1 MALGRSPPQAGTPG
15 GLWVLG
21 TRHAHLPD
29 PTPAA
34 QVGWA
39 QPHGRGWG
47 GRRCLP
53 SRRHSGAVL
62 APHLL
67 PQSVQGVHEVLLYLY
82 PHSRLHSGRD
92 IGSRTRRRQLT
103 VPELSLRPTPSL
115 PGELG
120 PSHGIDSLRKCA
132 DFCPFAK
139 KGNRGAE
146 GGSGFDGRP
155 DRKAGRGLPA
165 DRASS
170 PCCHI
175 MWLFCPIPSI
185 FADQG
190 GPGLRGGGVEVTC
203 PGVGAGRTQAVGWLP
218 WSPAGYRALRGQLCR
233 LPPGGSRP
241 SCLVQALMP
250 DWRLQLGQL
259 ACLYCFTR
267 LVAQQTTM
275 ALRGQKVCERKV
287 GLCAPSSW
295 PGLPP
300 DSAES
305 G

>member
-1 MALGRSPPQAGTPG
+1 MRWQLVALGGSPPQAGTPD
-15 GLWVLG
+15 GLWALG
-21 TRHAHLPD
+21 TRHVHLPA

-47 GRRCLP
+47 GRRCLSP
-53 SRRHSGAVL
+53 FPQAL
-62 APHLL
+62 PAPHLL

-92 IGSRTRRRQLT
+92 MGSRTRRRQLT
-103 VPELSLRPTPSL
+103 VPEPGLHPTPSL

-139 KGNRGAE
+139 RGNRGAE
-146 GGSGFDGRP
+146 GGSGFNGRP

-165 DRASS
+165 DGASS

-175 MWLFCPIPSI
+175 MWLFCPISSI

-190 GPGLRGGGVEVTC
+190 GLGLRGGGVEVTC
-203 PGVGAGRTQAVGWLP
+203 PGVGAGRTQAW
-218 WSPAGYRALRGQLCR
+218 AGC
-233 LPPGGSRP
+233 PG
-241 SCLVQALMP
+241 A
-250 DWRLQLGQL
+250 QLG
-259 ACLYCFTR
+259 AGHSEDSCAGCP
-267 LVAQQTTM
+267 
-275 ALRGQKVCERKV
+275 RG
-287 GLCAPSSW
+287 AP
-295 PGLPP
+295 GPP
-300 DSAES
+300 VWSKL
-305 G
+305 